1 MIIDQKK
8 ESSLLET
15 INNTPLITLVWL
27 KTAQQTQDAR
37 QIVRKMLGLSCG
49 PYGTTAVEG
58 GDNRLAWALLLPDK
72 FSPLTC
78 WSIYNNDKE
87 VCLIEG
93 EMYDDL
99 PDLKIHSG
107 ENQDL
112 AKHIAF
118 HMREQPSSG
127 INDLNGV
134 YSAVYV
140 NSDRSCAYIF
150 GDHSGTR
157 PIFWTSNEQFFVISN
172 NLWAFRGFDLLK
184 KRIDPMT
191 LTQMFTIGF
200 PMAGRTWLS
209 DVKQLQRGRLLSSHE
224 NGPTDIT
231 MLLEPMERQ
240 SCSFRKSIAIL
251 RENMDD
257 TLKRLHLRAGGNIG
271 LGLSGGLDSRLC
283 LASLASQNLTH
294 NNFTF
299 CLNPEETD
307 NRIAGLASGK
317 CNEDHITVLL
327 DNSLALSL
335 YRDMR
340 IINEGESPGFG
351 FFLFAAS
358 VKNYANALIIGS
370 EAIRDTPLGPFWPWA
385 MKTRQELAS
394 QMLSAQMDKFTPKQI
409 MKILDPSLNIAWEDI
424 LAEWYKSF
432 NQINQ
437 NSIMEVYW
445 DHQLDYRVQRR
456 ARIRLDASR
465 WFCQPVYPYMD
476 RKLYTAFRTIPM
488 EHLKGERAH
497 LSLLSSYDKGLEDLP
512 NAARGFT
519 GVPIYKEYRYRHIV
533 HAGRVLRSN
542 IALPLMSRLQLIKG
556 FFGLGRNGS
565 VPQLNEETVYLKKC
579 GLFDWKEVQ
588 RIIERA
594 KQGRFLN
601 RGALHS
607 LINAVIVHD
616 FLLGAGLHGERSLR
630 FLKPENEIHFTKI
643 AGP

>member
-157 PIFWTSNEQFFVISN
+157 PIFWISNEQFFAVTN

-191 LTQMFTIGF
+191 LTQMLTIGF
-200 PMAGRTWLS
+200 PMAGRTWLL

-283 LASLASQNLTH
+283 LASLASQHLKH

-299 CLNPEETD
+299 CFHPSETD
-307 NRIAGLASGK
+307 NRIAELASKK
-317 CNEDHITVLL
+317 CNEDHITILL
-327 DNSLALSL
+327 DSSLALSL

-358 VKNYANALIIGS
+358 VKNYATALIIGS

-385 MKTRQELAS
+385 IKTKQELAS
-394 QMLSAQMDKFTPKQI
+394 HMLSAQMDKFTPKNV
-409 MKILDPSLNIAWEDI
+409 MHILDPSLSISWKDV
-424 LAEWYKSF
+424 LAEWNASF
-432 NQINQ
+432 HQINH
-437 NSIMEVYW
+437 NAIMEVYW

-476 RKLYTAFRTIPM
+476 KKLYTAFRTIPM

-497 LSLLSSYDKGLEDLP
+497 LSLLSNYNKGLENLP
-512 NAARGFT
+512 NAARWIT
-519 GVPIYKEYRYRHIV
+519 RVPISQEYRYHHIF

-542 IALPLMSRLQLIKG
+542 IALPLFSKLQMLKG
-556 FFGLGRNGS
+556 HLGLRQNGS
-565 VPQLNEETVYLKKC
+565 IPLLNEETIHLKKC
-579 GLFDWKEVQ
+579 GLFNWKEVQ
-588 RIIERA
+588 SIIEKA
-594 KQGRFLN
+594 EQGKFVN
-601 RGALHS
+601 RNALHS
-607 LINAVIVHD
+607 LINTVIVHD
-616 FLLGAGLHGERSLR
+616 FLFGSGLRDERSLR
-630 FLKPENEIHFTKI
+630 FLQPVRKIHFNQ
-643 AGP
+643 